1 MNEEFCFWS
10 FDSWKRVLSQAGFLV
25 LENPNEPAAG
35 SRVYTN
41 PWIVQHR
48 YEGHVTLEDPNGSTL
63 PWPPTNMVL
72 VAEKPTQA

>member
-10 FDSWKRVLSQAGFLV
+10 FSRWKSVLGETGFRVI
-25 LENPNEPAAG
+25 ENPNQPNAG
-35 SRVYTN
+35 SRAYGS

-48 YEGHVTLEDPNGSTL
+48 YENHVALHGDDGARL

-72 VAEKPTQA
+72 VAEKPRL